1 MQLSI
6 SAVNNN
12 EINDNN
18 QSEDLN
24 NEEDNRK
31 NKNKV
36 ENIISNDTSLIGKSK
51 LSVSFSKDDTTIE
64 DIKKDSF
71 SENQMVLDATVKKYS
86 SVLFLFIA

>member
-6 SAVNNN
+6 SAINNN